1 MKKLIILAAALAVSA
16 AAPAAAP
23 KSVPLTI
30 AVPEQAEY
38 VPQAA
43 RAALANK
50 MRQIADLNGMSAT
63 GDAGQFFLTCTVTV
77 QDKQVVGGAPVKIAQ
92 QVDVTFY
99 VADALNQK
107 VFGSADVSVRG
118 VGESETK
125 SLLAA
130 LRQIASAQPA
140 LKTLIAQSNA
150 RIIAYYEEQ
159 CDNIIRQA
167 RTLAGARAYPAAF
180 YQLSLVPEQCACYEK
195 ILAEAERLVLEYREY
210 EAQAM
215 LAKARAVWS
224 AGLNRE
230 AAAEAAEYLS
240 QIPYDAKCHAQALEL
255 MKEIKARV
263 KDDIDFDRLQLEW
276 EQKNKQ
282 DLIKGWRDI
291 GVAYGNNQKEVTYS
305 PAWIVR

>member
-1 MKKLIILAAALAVSA
+1 MKKLMILAAALTVVSA
-16 AAPAAAP
+16 AVAAET

-43 RAALANK
+43 RAALENK

-63 GDAGQFFLTCTVTV
+63 GDAGQFFLTCVVTV

-99 VADALNQK
+99 VADAVNEK
-107 VFGSADVSVRG
+107 VFGMANVSARG

-125 SLLAA
+125 SLLSA
-130 LRQIASAQPA
+130 LRQIAPAQPA
-140 LKTLIAQSNA
+140 LRTLITESSAK
-150 RIIAYYEEQ
+150 IIAYYEEQ
-159 CDNIIRQA
+159 CDNIIRKA
-167 RTLAGARAYPAAF
+167 RTLAEARAYPAAF
-180 YQLSLVPEQCACYEK
+180 FQLSLVPEQCACYGK
-195 ILAEAERLVLEYREY
+195 ILAEAERLVLEYREF

-215 LAKARAVWS
+215 LAKARAVWN
-224 AGLNRE
+224 AGLDRD
-230 AAAEAAEYLS
+230 AAAEAAEYLA

-263 KDDIDFDRLQLEW
+263 KDDIDFDRKQLEW

-282 DLIKGWRDI
+282 DIIKGWRDI
-291 GVAYGNNQKEVTYS
+291 GVAYGNNQKAVTYS

>member
-1 MKKLIILAAALAVSA
+1 MKKLMILAAALAAVTA
-16 AAPAAAP
+16 ATGAP

-50 MRQIADLNGMSAT
+50 MNQIVNLNGMSAT
-63 GDAGQFFLTCTVTV
+63 GDNGQFFLTCVVTV

-99 VADALNQK
+99 VADALNEK
-107 VFGSADVSVRG
+107 VFGSADVSARG

-125 SLLAA
+125 SLMAA
-130 LRQIASAQPA
+130 LRQIAPSQPA
-140 LKTLIAQSNA
+140 LKKLITDSNA

-159 CDNIIRQA
+159 CDNIIQKA
-167 RTLAGARAYPAAF
+167 RTLAEARAYPAAF
-180 YQLSLVPEQCACYEK
+180 FQLSLVPEQCACYGK

-224 AGLNRE
+224 AGMDRE
-230 AAAEAAEYLS
+230 AAAEAAEYLA
-240 QIPYDAKCHAQALEL
+240 QIPYDAKCHPQALEL
-255 MKEIKARV
+255 IKEIKARV
-263 KDDIDFDRLQLEW
+263 KDDIDFDRKQLEW
-276 EQKNKQ
+276 EQQNKQ

-291 GVAYGNNQKEVTYS
+291 GVAYGNNQKPITYS

>member
-1 MKKLIILAAALAVSA
+1 MILAAALTVVSA
-16 AAPAAAP
+16 ATAAET

-38 VPQAA
+38 VPQTA
-43 RAALANK
+43 RAALENK
-50 MRQIADLNGMSAT
+50 MRQIANLNGMSAT
-63 GDAGQFFLTCTVTV
+63 GDAGQFFLTCVVTV

-99 VADALNQK
+99 VADAVNEQ
-107 VFGSADVSVRG
+107 VFGMATVSARG

-125 SLLAA
+125 SLLSA
-130 LRQIASAQPA
+130 LRQIAPAQPA
-140 LKTLIAQSNA
+140 LKTLITDSSAK
-150 RIIAYYEEQ
+150 IIAYYEEQ
-159 CDNIIRQA
+159 CDNIIQKA

-180 YQLSLVPEQCACYEK
+180 FQLSLVPEQCACYPK
-195 ILAEAERLVLEYREY
+195 ILAEAERLMLDYREF

-224 AGLNRE
+224 AGMDRD
-230 AAAEAAEYLS
+230 AAAEAAEYLA
-240 QIPYDAKCHAQALEL
+240 QIPHDAKCHAQALEL

-263 KDDIDFDRLQLEW
+263 KDDIDFDRKQLEW

-282 DLIKGWRDI
+282 DIIKGWRDI
-291 GVAYGNNQKEVTYS
+291 GVAYGNNQKAVTYS

>member
-1 MKKLIILAAALAVSA
+1 MKKLIILAASLA
-16 AAPAAAP
+16 AATAALGAAP

-43 RAALANK
+43 RAALENK
-50 MRQIADLNGMSAT
+50 MRQIANLNGMSAT
-63 GDAGQFFLTCTVTV
+63 GDAGQFFLTCVVTV
-77 QDKQVVGGAPVKIAQ
+77 LDKQVVGGAPVKIAQ
-92 QVDVTFY
+92 QAEVTFY
-99 VADALNQK
+99 VADALNEK
-107 VFGSADVSVRG
+107 VFGQATVNVRG

-125 SLLAA
+125 SLLSA
-130 LRQIASAQPA
+130 LRQIAPAQPA
-140 LKTLIAQSNA
+140 LKKLIAESNG

-167 RTLAGARAYPAAF
+167 RTLAQARAYPAAF
-180 YQLSLVPEQCACYEK
+180 FQLSLVPEQCACYGK
-195 ILAEAERLVLEYREY
+195 VLAEAERLVLEYREY

-215 LAKARAVWS
+215 LSKARAVWS
-224 AGLNRE
+224 AGMNRE
-230 AAAEAAEYLS
+230 AAAEAAEYLAA
-240 QIPYDAKCHAQALEL
+240 IPFDAKCHAQALEL

-282 DLIKGWRDI
+282 DIIKGWRDI
-291 GVAYGNNQKEVTYS
+291 GVAYGNNQQPITYS

>member
-1 MKKLIILAAALAVSA
+1 MKKLMILAAALAAVTA
-16 AAPAAAP
+16 ATGAP

-50 MRQIADLNGMSAT
+50 MNQIVNLNGMSAT
-63 GDAGQFFLTCTVTV
+63 GDNGQFFLTCVVTV

-99 VADALNQK
+99 VADALNEK
-107 VFGSADVSVRG
+107 VFGSADVSARG

-125 SLLAA
+125 SLMAA
-130 LRQIASAQPA
+130 LRQIAPSQPA
-140 LKTLIAQSNA
+140 LKKLITDSNA

-159 CDNIIRQA
+159 CDNIIQKA
-167 RTLAGARAYPAAF
+167 RTLAEARAYPAAF
-180 YQLSLVPEQCACYEK
+180 FQLSLVPEQCACYGK

-224 AGLNRE
+224 AGMDRD
-230 AAAEAAEYLS
+230 AAAEAAEYLA
-240 QIPYDAKCHAQALEL
+240 QIPYDAKCHPQALEL
-255 MKEIKARV
+255 IKEIKARV
-263 KDDIDFDRLQLEW
+263 KDDIDFDRKQLEW
-276 EQKNKQ
+276 EQQNKQ

-291 GVAYGNNQKEVTYS
+291 GVAYGNNQKPITYS

>member
-1 MKKLIILAAALAVSA
+1 MILAASLAAFSA
-16 AAPAAAP
+16 AMGAAP

-38 VPQAA
+38 VPQTA
-43 RAALANK
+43 RAALENK
-50 MRQIADLNGMSAT
+50 MRQIANLNGMSAT
-63 GDAGQFFLTCTVTV
+63 GDAGQFFLTCVVTV

-99 VADALNQK
+99 VADAVNEQ
-107 VFGSADVSVRG
+107 VFGMANVSARG

-125 SLLAA
+125 SLLSA
-130 LRQIASAQPA
+130 LRQIAPAQPA
-140 LKTLIAQSNA
+140 LKTLITESNA
-150 RIIAYYEEQ
+150 KIIAYYEEQ
-159 CDNIIRQA
+159 CDNIIQKA

-180 YQLSLVPEQCACYEK
+180 FQLSLVPEQCACYPK
-195 ILAEAERLVLEYREY
+195 VLAEAERLMLDYREF

-224 AGLNRE
+224 AGMDRD
-230 AAAEAAEYLS
+230 AAAEAAEHLA
-240 QIPYDAKCHAQALEL
+240 QIPHDAKCHAQALEL

-263 KDDIDFDRLQLEW
+263 KDDIDFDRKQLEW

-282 DLIKGWRDI
+282 DIIKGWRDI
-291 GVAYGNNQKEVTYS
+291 GVAYGNNQKAVTYS

>member
-1 MKKLIILAAALAVSA
+1 MKKLMILAAALTVVSA
-16 AAPAAAP
+16 AVAAET

-43 RAALANK
+43 RAALENK

-63 GDAGQFFLTCTVTV
+63 GDAGQFFLTCVVTV

-99 VADALNQK
+99 VADAVNEK
-107 VFGSADVSVRG
+107 VFGMANVSARG

-125 SLLAA
+125 SLLSA
-130 LRQIASAQPA
+130 LRQIAPAQPA
-140 LKTLIAQSNA
+140 LKTLITESSAK
-150 RIIAYYEEQ
+150 IIAYYEEQ
-159 CDNIIRQA
+159 CDNIIRKA
-167 RTLAGARAYPAAF
+167 RTLAEARAYPAAF
-180 YQLSLVPEQCACYEK
+180 FQLSLVPEQCACYGK
-195 ILAEAERLVLEYREY
+195 ILAEAERLVLEYREF

-215 LAKARAVWS
+215 LAKARAVWN
-224 AGLNRE
+224 AGLDRD
-230 AAAEAAEYLS
+230 AAAEAAEYLA
-240 QIPYDAKCHAQALEL
+240 QIPYDAKCHPQALEL

-263 KDDIDFDRLQLEW
+263 KDDIDFDRKQLEW

-282 DLIKGWRDI
+282 DIIKGWRDI
-291 GVAYGNNQKEVTYS
+291 GVAYGNNQKTVTYS

>member
-1 MKKLIILAAALAVSA
+1 MKKLMILAAALTVVSA
-16 AAPAAAP
+16 AVAAGT

-43 RAALANK
+43 RAALENK

-63 GDAGQFFLTCTVTV
+63 GDAGQFFLTCVVTV

-99 VADALNQK
+99 VADAVNEK
-107 VFGSADVSVRG
+107 VFGMANVSARG

-125 SLLAA
+125 SLLSA
-130 LRQIASAQPA
+130 LRQIAPAQPA
-140 LKTLIAQSNA
+140 LKTLITESSAK
-150 RIIAYYEEQ
+150 IIAYYEEQ
-159 CDNIIRQA
+159 CDNIIRKA
-167 RTLAGARAYPAAF
+167 RTLAEARAYPAAF
-180 YQLSLVPEQCACYEK
+180 FQLSLVPEQCACYGK
-195 ILAEAERLVLEYREY
+195 ILAEAERLVLEYREF

-224 AGLNRE
+224 AGMDRD
-230 AAAEAAEYLS
+230 AAAEAAEYLA
-240 QIPYDAKCHAQALEL
+240 QIPHDAKCHAQALEL

-263 KDDIDFDRLQLEW
+263 KDDIDFDRKQLEW

-282 DLIKGWRDI
+282 DIIKGWRDI
-291 GVAYGNNQKEVTYS
+291 GVAYGNNQKTVTYS

>member
-1 MKKLIILAAALAVSA
+1 MKKLLILAASLAASTAVLG
-16 AAPAAAP
+16 AAP

-43 RAALANK
+43 RAALGNK
-50 MRQIADLNGMSAT
+50 MRQIVDLNGMSAT
-63 GDAGQFFLTCTVTV
+63 GDAGQFFLTCVVTV

-99 VADALNQK
+99 VADALNEQ

-130 LRQIASAQPA
+130 LRQIAPAQPA
-140 LKTLIAQSNA
+140 LKTLITQSNA

-159 CDNIIRQA
+159 CDNIIRKA
-167 RTLAGARAYPAAF
+167 RTLAEARAYPAAF
-180 YQLSLVPEQCACYEK
+180 FQLSLVPEQCACYEK
-195 ILAEAERLVLEYREY
+195 ILAEADRLVLEYREY

-224 AGLNRE
+224 AGMNRE
-230 AAAEAAEYLS
+230 AAAEAAEYLA

-255 MKEIKARV
+255 IKEIKARV
-263 KDDIDFDRLQLEW
+263 KDDIDFDRKQLEW
-276 EQKNKQ
+276 EQQNKQ

-291 GVAYGNNQKEVTYS
+291 GVAYGNNQKPITYS
-305 PAWIVR
+305 PNWIVR

>member
-1 MKKLIILAAALAVSA
+1 MKKLMILAAALAAVTA
-16 AAPAAAP
+16 ATGAP

-50 MRQIADLNGMSAT
+50 MNQIVNLNGMSAS
-63 GDAGQFFLTCTVTV
+63 GDNGQFFLTCVVTV

-99 VADALNQK
+99 VADALNEK
-107 VFGSADVSVRG
+107 VFGSADVSARG

-125 SLLAA
+125 SLMAA
-130 LRQIASAQPA
+130 LRQIAPSQPA
-140 LKTLIAQSNA
+140 LKKLITDSNA

-159 CDNIIRQA
+159 CDNIIQKA

-180 YQLSLVPEQCACYEK
+180 FQLSLVPEQCACYGK

-224 AGLNRE
+224 AGMDRD
-230 AAAEAAEYLS
+230 AAAEAAEYLA
-240 QIPYDAKCHAQALEL
+240 QIPYDAKCHPQALEL
-255 MKEIKARV
+255 IKEIKARV
-263 KDDIDFDRLQLEW
+263 KDDIDFDRKQLEW
-276 EQKNKQ
+276 EQQNKQ

-291 GVAYGNNQKEVTYS
+291 GVAYGNNQKPITYS

>member
-1 MKKLIILAAALAVSA
+1 MKKLIILAASLAACAVASGA
-16 AAPAAAP
+16 ES
-23 KSVPLTI
+23 KSVPLTV

-38 VPQAA
+38 VPEAA
-43 RAALANK
+43 RAALENK
-50 MRQIADLNGMSAT
+50 MRQIVNLNGMSAT
-63 GDAGQFFLTCTVTV
+63 GDAGQFFLTCVVTV

-99 VADALNQK
+99 VADAINEK
-107 VFGSADVSVRG
+107 VFGMADVSVRG

-125 SLLAA
+125 SLLMA
-130 LRQIASAQPA
+130 LRQIAPAQPA
-140 LKTLIAQSNA
+140 LKRLITDSNA
-150 RIIAYYEEQ
+150 KILAYYEEQ
-159 CDNIIRQA
+159 CDNILLKA
-167 RTLAGARAYPAAF
+167 RTLAEARAYPAAF
-180 YQLSLVPEQCACYEK
+180 FQLSLVPEQCACYGK

-224 AGLNRE
+224 AGMNRE
-230 AAAEAAEYLS
+230 AAAEAAEYLA
-240 QIPYDAKCHAQALEL
+240 QIPYDAKCHPQALEL

-276 EQKNKQ
+276 EQKNTQ
-282 DLIKGWRDI
+282 DIIHGWRDI
-291 GVAYGNNQKEVTYS
+291 GVAYGNNQKAVTYS

>member
-1 MKKLIILAAALAVSA
+1 MKKLMILAAALTVVSA
-16 AAPAAAP
+16 AVAAET

-43 RAALANK
+43 RAALENK

-63 GDAGQFFLTCTVTV
+63 GDAGQFFLTCVVTV

-99 VADALNQK
+99 VADAVNEK
-107 VFGSADVSVRG
+107 VFGMANVSARG

-125 SLLAA
+125 SLLSA
-130 LRQIASAQPA
+130 LRQIAPAQPA
-140 LKTLIAQSNA
+140 LKTLITESSAK
-150 RIIAYYEEQ
+150 IIAYYEEQ
-159 CDNIIRQA
+159 CDNIIRKA
-167 RTLAGARAYPAAF
+167 RTLAEARAYPAAF
-180 YQLSLVPEQCACYEK
+180 FQLSLVPEQCACYGK
-195 ILAEAERLVLEYREY
+195 ILAEAERLMLEYREF

-215 LAKARAVWS
+215 LAKARAVWN
-224 AGLNRE
+224 AGLDRD
-230 AAAEAAEYLS
+230 AAAEAAEYLA

-263 KDDIDFDRLQLEW
+263 KDDIDFDRKQLEW

-282 DLIKGWRDI
+282 DIIKGWRDI
-291 GVAYGNNQKEVTYS
+291 GVAYGNNQKAVTYS

>member
-1 MKKLIILAAALAVSA
+1 MKKLMILAAALTVVSA
-16 AAPAAAP
+16 AVAAGT

-43 RAALANK
+43 RAALENK

-63 GDAGQFFLTCTVTV
+63 GDAGQFFLTCVVTV

-99 VADALNQK
+99 VADAVNEK
-107 VFGSADVSVRG
+107 VFGMANVSARG

-125 SLLAA
+125 SLLSA
-130 LRQIASAQPA
+130 LRQIAPAQPA
-140 LKTLIAQSNA
+140 LKTLITESSAK
-150 RIIAYYEEQ
+150 IIAYYEEQ
-159 CDNIIRQA
+159 CDNIIRKA

-180 YQLSLVPEQCACYEK
+180 FQLSLVPEQCACYPK
-195 ILAEAERLVLEYREY
+195 ILAEAERLMLDYREF

-224 AGLNRE
+224 AGMDRD
-230 AAAEAAEYLS
+230 AAAEAAEYLA
-240 QIPYDAKCHAQALEL
+240 QIPHDAKCHAQALEL

-263 KDDIDFDRLQLEW
+263 KDDIDFDRKQLEW

-282 DLIKGWRDI
+282 DIIKGWRDI
-291 GVAYGNNQKEVTYS
+291 GVAYGNNQKAVTYS

>member
-1 MKKLIILAAALAVSA
+1 MKKLMILAAALTVVSA
-16 AAPAAAP
+16 AVAAGT

-43 RAALANK
+43 RAALENK

-63 GDAGQFFLTCTVTV
+63 GDAGQFFLTCVVTV

-99 VADALNQK
+99 VADAVNEQ
-107 VFGSADVSVRG
+107 VFGMANVSARG

-125 SLLAA
+125 SLLSA
-130 LRQIASAQPA
+130 LRQIAPAQPA
-140 LKTLIAQSNA
+140 LKTLITESNA
-150 RIIAYYEEQ
+150 KIIAYYEEQ
-159 CDNIIRQA
+159 CDNIIQKA

-180 YQLSLVPEQCACYEK
+180 FQLSLVPEQCACYPK
-195 ILAEAERLVLEYREY
+195 VLAEAERLMLDYREF

-224 AGLNRE
+224 AGMDRD
-230 AAAEAAEYLS
+230 AAAEAAEYLA
-240 QIPYDAKCHAQALEL
+240 QIPHDAKCHAQALEL

-263 KDDIDFDRLQLEW
+263 KDDIDFDRKQLEW

-282 DLIKGWRDI
+282 DIIKGWRDI
-291 GVAYGNNQKEVTYS
+291 GVAYGNNQKAVTYS